1 MMPSDLD
8 IYRWAKLL
16 IDEHGE
22 DAPIRA
28 AMKADALL
36 DKGHMEGSAVWRRIL
51 VAIKELL
58 RQEPGEGEGV
68 H

>member
-1 MMPSDLD
+1 MIDDLTVW
-8 IYRWAKLL
+8 RAAKLL

-22 DAPIRA
+22 DAPTRA

-36 DKGHMEGSAVWRRIL
+36 DEGDLDGSAVWRQIL
-51 VAIKELL
+51 AAIEKLL
-58 RQEPGEGEGV
+58 REEPGVNEWV